1 MITFDRKQAIVKKLL
16 LILFFISFFSYSQCK
31 IEKIQ
36 KDNYSYEGCLN
47 YEAIPNGKGK
57 KILVTKSGQKQTFI
71 GVFVSGVFDY
81 GEKSVIFPSGDI
93 SIINYEDYKNEII
106 SKEIYE
112 WSDGRKQ
119 TTIYNKGRKVKEITT
134 YSQIDIQ
141 GLIVEKEFK
150 IDGTTI
156 ETRNTNNNRVPEDI
170 LGNENYIDVN
180 LIEEANQLRINIE
193 FPTKSGDSFTVPIQ
207 FDSGATSF
215 LIGNRLFQEIKNKCE
230 IIDLKVEGLVKGVS
244 GEFKIKYVKIKEIK
258 IGDYLIK
265 NVVVLVPL
273 KDDMND
279 MLMGIG
285 FLKKFIIFIK

>member
-1 MITFDRKQAIVKKLL
+1 M
-16 LILFFISFFSYSQCK
+16 
-31 IEKIQ
+31 
-36 KDNYSYEGCLN
+36 N

-215 LIGNRLFQEIKNKCE
+215 LIGNRLFQEIKNKCM
-230 IIDLKVEGLVKGVS
+230 I
-244 GEFKIKYVKIKEIK
+244 
-258 IGDYLIK
+258 
-265 NVVVLVPL
+265 
-273 KDDMND
+273 
-279 MLMGIG
+279 
-285 FLKKFIIFIK
+285 